1 MYSATGGVQPTPT
14 DLEYGEL
21 AINIADGKVY
31 FRGDDDS
38 LKTVTSG
45 DYVESFNAATG
56 AVEGVS
62 SVNGQT
68 GGVVTGFRYKVYKN
82 TTFIPT
88 SGLTAGIFS
97 IYNPGN
103 LGAAYVP
110 YLYPRSLDNEDW
122 HYLAFHSTSTGRSRS
137 DGEPSGTLIVRDDS
151 GTIISIMS
159 NDFSTKIGGGPEYW
173 GGQTYDGTSDSYL
186 SGDDAF
192 GDINTSNQLYNLLSN
207 DDIVYLEW
215 IPHDPVPSRVFSVN
229 GLTGDVEG
237 VSSFNGATGA
247 VEGVSSFNGAT
258 GDVNLSVG
266 YEYEFYSTVST
277 PTSAGKFS
285 ILTVGSD
292 PFLSIHETTNDSV
305 NIQSVFDDLSDRGG
319 DITILK
325 SDGTEV
331 LVAKDVSY
339 SGYGSNVFTYQ
350 LSEVSFPVAG
360 ADPSVVINTALTVGD
375 IAYLRINPYPNNYV
389 KTFNGA
395 TGAVQGVSSVNG
407 QTGGVTA
414 GYIHIGATA
423 PASPTEMDFWF
434 ETDTGSFYAYIDE
447 GGGAAWV
454 EISADP
460 AVAVTSVNGA
470 TGDVIVVSSVNGVT
484 GAVSISSFVSGS
496 TGTTTDSIFYDSA
509 SSSFINNTN
518 LQLTPTGIPFLTQFG
533 ETIYDWGG
541 VTTGATFEIDLSNG
555 MIQHIN
561 VGPTGGTGDGSTKT
575 FSFTGENGSLVEN
588 VMLVIRG
595 GAGYTMDFTN
605 VTWNDEAG
613 EPAFGVTSGTWTF
626 VPFTYIPIDGLGWVG
641 GAQMTVVQ

>member
-1 MYSATGGVQPTPT
+1 MTTFPNSPSPGDQVVFNETTFEWDGSRWVALGSISVGPAGPTGPTGP
-14 DLEYGEL
+14 
-21 AINIADGKVY
+21 V
-31 FRGDDDS
+31 
-38 LKTVTSG
+38 G
-45 DYVESFNAATG
+45 DYVETFNGATG

-62 SVNGQT
+62 SVNG
-68 GGVVTGFRYKVYKN
+68 
-82 TTFIPT
+82 
-88 SGLTAGIFS
+88 
-97 IYNPGN
+97 
-103 LGAAYVP
+103 
-110 YLYPRSLDNEDW
+110 
-122 HYLAFHSTSTGRSRS
+122 
-137 DGEPSGTLIVRDDS
+137 
-151 GTIISIMS
+151 M
-159 NDFSTKIGGGPEYW
+159 
-173 GGQTYDGTSDSYL
+173 
-186 SGDDAF
+186 
-192 GDINTSNQLYNLLSN
+192 
-207 DDIVYLEW
+207 
-215 IPHDPVPSRVFSVN
+215 
-229 GLTGDVEG
+229 
-237 VSSFNGATGA
+237 
-247 VEGVSSFNGAT
+247 
-258 GDVNLSVG
+258 
-266 YEYEFYSTVST
+266 
-277 PTSAGKFS
+277 
-285 ILTVGSD
+285 
-292 PFLSIHETTNDSV
+292 
-305 NIQSVFDDLSDRGG
+305 
-319 DITILK
+319 
-325 SDGTEV
+325 
-331 LVAKDVSY
+331 
-339 SGYGSNVFTYQ
+339 
-350 LSEVSFPVAG
+350 
-360 ADPSVVINTALTVGD
+360 
-375 IAYLRINPYPNNYV
+375 
-389 KTFNGA
+389 
-395 TGAVQGVSSVNG
+395 
-407 QTGGVTA
+407 TGGVTA
-414 GYIHIGATA
+414 GYIHIGTTA